1 MARRSDPALQEAP
14 WRWTGL
20 SRTRA
25 AAPSVVLVVVLFLLW
40 LAMPPE
46 TTVEAF
52 VEWFAPH
59 RRAWYA
65 LPGVALTFVGL
76 GLLMVPVLVLIA
88 ATGIAFGPW
97 LGPAYA
103 MAGCLAS
110 ASIGFAIGRW
120 VGLDR
125 VERLTGTRIAKA
137 AGAMARHGILAAFV
151 LRKIPLPF
159 TLANVIAG
167 ATPLRY
173 RDFVVGTTLGMVAGV
188 VALAGFGHHATTL
201 VTDPS
206 PRRLGLAAIAVA
218 VPLTL
223 AWLLTRWF
231 RPRENGG

>member
-1 MARRSDPALQEAP
+1 LA
-14 WRWTGL
+14 
-20 SRTRA
+20 
-25 AAPSVVLVVVLFLLW
+25 VLLLIFW
-40 LAMPPE
+40 LAMPDE
-46 TTVEAF
+46 TTVDTF

-65 LPGVALTFVGL
+65 LPGVALTFVVL

-97 LGPAYA
+97 LGPVYA

-110 ASIGFAIGRW
+110 ASAGFAIGRW

-125 VERLTGTRIAKA
+125 VERLTGARVAKA
-137 AGAMARHGILAAFV
+137 AGAMARHGILAAFL
-151 LRKIPLPF
+151 LRKIPVPF
-159 TLANVIAG
+159 TLANVVAG

-201 VTDPS
+201 INDPS
-206 PRRLGLAAIAVA
+206 PRRLGLAAIAVV

-223 AWLLTRWF
+223 AWLLTRF
-231 RPRENGG
+231 LRLREIAG